1 MATTAAVLQ
10 FLAPPV
16 SASPESDAGEAITAA
31 WEQAGGEHSVL
42 GAQRGDVYPVGGGFA
57 QNFAGGKIF
66 FTPATGARILYGA
79 VLDKYE
85 SLGGPAGSD
94 LGFPTINEVP
104 GLVGPDTRVSTFSAP
119 DKPVIFWSPEHGAFV
134 VRGAINTAWD
144 KLGSSGG
151 VLGVPVG
158 DELYEGE
165 LATQPFSGGRVSW
178 NRVTKTFATVPPEL
192 AGQLAGLPV
201 PIDPTAAINIAWRS
215 AGGPGGPLGAKKG
228 GQYPIGRDGIGQN
241 FAGGKV
247 FFSPATGANAV
258 EGAILAKYESLGG
271 PLGSNL
277 GYPVAN
283 EADGGIKPVSR
294 VSVFSAPDRPVIFWT
309 PEHGAFVVQGAMK
322 AAWDKLGG
330 ATGTLGAPVGD
341 PALDG
346 DVVSQKFAG
355 GTIAWDRVK
364 NTFSTRPPN
373 LAALLRGLQVPGQHM
388 PSRSATTAHSSQV
401 LHWHWWWL
409 VAVIVVLLAVVMTL
423 AGFRWRQRRSAGPGT
438 TVGEAEQGGHTA
450 EPADTQ
456 WSPAEGRRVAV
467 TSLGPRYSERSRGS
481 PPTHAPDPFARDS
494 TWIPDASGPVSAA
507 RAVPT
512 ASESLRAP
520 AGFDAAGE
528 DPDAVDTAPTRV
540 PTATEVRSGRHAAV
554 ETAADAGPRTP
565 AAPARLAIHLP
576 LEDPYQAP
584 DGYPVKANTSSGLY
598 YTPESELYEETLA
611 EIWLA
616 SEEVARANGF
626 IKAG

>member
-1 MATTAAVLQ
+1 MGSGQ
-10 FLAPPV
+10 
-16 SASPESDAGEAITAA
+16 
-31 WEQAGGEHSVL
+31 EHI
-42 GAQRGDVYPVGGGFA
+42 Q
-57 QNFAGGKIF
+57 
-66 FTPATGARILYGA
+66 
-79 VLDKYE
+79 
-85 SLGGPAGSD
+85 
-94 LGFPTINEVP
+94 
-104 GLVGPDTRVSTFSAP
+104 
-119 DKPVIFWSPEHGAFV
+119 H
-134 VRGAINTAWD
+134 
-144 KLGSSGG
+144 
-151 VLGVPVG
+151 
-158 DELYEGE
+158 
-165 LATQPFSGGRVSW
+165 
-178 NRVTKTFATVPPEL
+178 
-192 AGQLAGLPV
+192 
-201 PIDPTAAINIAWRS
+201 PTAE
-215 AGGPGGPLGAKKG
+215 PGG
-228 GQYPIGRDGIGQN
+228 I
-241 FAGGKV
+241 
-247 FFSPATGANAV
+247 
-258 EGAILAKYESLGG
+258 
-271 PLGSNL
+271 
-277 GYPVAN
+277 VA
-283 EADGGIKPVSR
+283 
-294 VSVFSAPDRPVIFWT
+294 
-309 PEHGAFVVQGAMK
+309 
-322 AAWDKLGG
+322 
-330 ATGTLGAPVGD
+330 
-341 PALDG
+341 
-346 DVVSQKFAG
+346 
-355 GTIAWDRVK
+355 
-364 NTFSTRPPN
+364 
-373 LAALLRGLQVPGQHM
+373 GLQVPGQHM